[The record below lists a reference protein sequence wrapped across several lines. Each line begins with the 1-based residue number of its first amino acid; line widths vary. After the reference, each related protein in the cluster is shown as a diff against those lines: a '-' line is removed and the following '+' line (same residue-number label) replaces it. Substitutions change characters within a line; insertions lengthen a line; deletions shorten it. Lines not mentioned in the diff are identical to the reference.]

1 MDRWVRCA
9 KSFQTN
15 LIWPSPVPYNGRYSV
30 RPERKEE
37 QEAADLHLFWV
48 RPESEKVDQKLRG
61 AAFRVLREEKTTE
74 IGLNTAVAV
83 RSYSCNRTTS
93 YSSDT
98 YRTGLLRSHSCT
110 LHDHEHV
117 YTAPSEPAST
127 CTNMDPLSMLLLPR
141 RRPACAGC
149 LSVQLSCLSRGGER
163 MQDRWAGC
171 MPLPRCAHAC
181 LPDRQ

>member
-74 IGLNTAVAV
+74 IRFNYSWLLGYTLSSFLSAESSVEALTSVSQISEYLNLSLRYSCKYSCTAV
-83 RSYSCNRTTS
+83 R
-93 YSSDT
+93 
-98 YRTGLLRSHSCT
+98 
-110 LHDHEHV
+110 
-117 YTAPSEPAST
+117 PSIII
-127 CTNMDPLSMLLLPR
+127 
-141 RRPACAGC
+141 
-149 LSVQLSCLSRGGER
+149 
-163 MQDRWAGC
+163 
-171 MPLPRCAHAC
+171 
-181 LPDRQ
+181 

>member
-48 RPESEKVDQKLRG
+48 RPESEKVHQKPKG

-74 IGLNTAVAV
+74 IRPTPSSPSGRGNAGSGRDASCIGKNQDSRYIFMYNVAC
-83 RSYSCNRTTS
+83 RQIRWSTHYSC
-93 YSSDT
+93 
-98 YRTGLLRSHSCT
+98 RS
-110 LHDHEHV
+110 V
-117 YTAPSEPAST
+117 
-127 CTNMDPLSMLLLPR
+127 
-141 RRPACAGC
+141 
-149 LSVQLSCLSRGGER
+149 GE
-163 MQDRWAGC
+163 
-171 MPLPRCAHAC
+171 
-181 LPDRQ
+181 

>member
-74 IGLNTAVAV
+74 IRFTRG
-83 RSYSCNRTTS
+83 
-93 YSSDT
+93 
-98 YRTGLLRSHSCT
+98 
-110 LHDHEHV
+110 
-117 YTAPSEPAST
+117 PEPAHRASKRFLEKHVFKKQQNNKTTLPFKNNTCLTLGTKLST
-127 CTNMDPLSMLLLPR
+127 FLYDVPLFIIIYMLPLTAQRLVAR
-141 RRPACAGC
+141 ARI
-149 LSVQLSCLSRGGER
+149 ER
-163 MQDRWAGC
+163 AYYT
-171 MPLPRCAHAC
+171 PHHY
-181 LPDRQ
+181 

>member
-74 IGLNTAVAV
+74 IRPSTAS
-83 RSYSCNRTTS
+83 RPP
-93 YSSDT
+93 
-98 YRTGLLRSHSCT
+98 
-110 LHDHEHV
+110 
-117 YTAPSEPAST
+117 TA
-127 CTNMDPLSMLLLPR
+127 
-141 RRPACAGC
+141 
-149 LSVQLSCLSRGGER
+149 Q
-163 MQDRWAGC
+163 
-171 MPLPRCAHAC
+171 
-181 LPDRQ
+181 

>member
-48 RPESEKVDQKLRG
+48 RPESEKDDQKSEG

-74 IGLNTAVAV
+74 I
-83 RSYSCNRTTS
+83 RF
-93 YSSDT
+93 
-98 YRTGLLRSHSCT
+98 TGH
-110 LHDHEHV
+110 
-117 YTAPSEPAST
+117 
-127 CTNMDPLSMLLLPR
+127 PR
-141 RRPACAGC
+141 LC
-149 LSVQLSCLSRGGER
+149 V
-163 MQDRWAGC
+163 WK
-171 MPLPRCAHAC
+171 
-181 LPDRQ
+181 

>member
-48 RPESEKVDQKLRG
+48 RPESEKVHQKLRG

-74 IGLNTAVAV
+74 IRPSVPSTEP
-83 RSYSCNRTTS
+83 
-93 YSSDT
+93 SS
-98 YRTGLLRSHSCT
+98 
-110 LHDHEHV
+110 
-117 YTAPSEPAST
+117 ST
-127 CTNMDPLSMLLLPR
+127 PR
-141 RRPACAGC
+141 RRG
-149 LSVQLSCLSRGGER
+149 STSR
-163 MQDRWAGC
+163 
-171 MPLPRCAHAC
+171 PLTISITH
-181 LPDRQ
+181 LPIDTSMVS

>member
-74 IGLNTAVAV
+74 IRPMVRAAFNKYLCFGNFSFLLNMKNQKA
-83 RSYSCNRTTS
+83 
-93 YSSDT
+93 
-98 YRTGLLRSHSCT
+98 
-110 LHDHEHV
+110 DHR
-117 YTAPSEPAST
+117 
-127 CTNMDPLSMLLLPR
+127 ND
-141 RRPACAGC
+141 
-149 LSVQLSCLSRGGER
+149 QLIEIC
-163 MQDRWAGC
+163 
-171 MPLPRCAHAC
+171 
-181 LPDRQ
+181 

>member
-48 RPESEKVDQKLRG
+48 RPESEKVHQKLRG

-74 IGLNTAVAV
+74 IGLSIPATYGTAQQL
-83 RSYSCNRTTS
+83 YSIQPYIDIRVLSPQSTSTTA
-93 YSSDT
+93 
-98 YRTGLLRSHSCT
+98 L
-110 LHDHEHV
+110 
-117 YTAPSEPAST
+117 
-127 CTNMDPLSMLLLPR
+127 
-141 RRPACAGC
+141 
-149 LSVQLSCLSRGGER
+149 
-163 MQDRWAGC
+163 
-171 MPLPRCAHAC
+171 
-181 LPDRQ
+181 

>member
-1 MDRWVRCA
+1 MDRWERCA

-74 IGLNTAVAV
+74 IRFNVNFLFSCFCTFV
-83 RSYSCNRTTS
+83 RITWKQEIS
-93 YSSDT
+93 
-98 YRTGLLRSHSCT
+98 
-110 LHDHEHV
+110 
-117 YTAPSEPAST
+117 
-127 CTNMDPLSMLLLPR
+127 PLQR
-141 RRPACAGC
+141 
-149 LSVQLSCLSRGGER
+149 
-163 MQDRWAGC
+163 
-171 MPLPRCAHAC
+171 
-181 LPDRQ
+181 

>member
-48 RPESEKVDQKLRG
+48 RPESEKVHQKLRG

-74 IGLNTAVAV
+74 IGLNKA
-83 RSYSCNRTTS
+83 
-93 YSSDT
+93 
-98 YRTGLLRSHSCT
+98 LRVS
-110 LHDHEHV
+110 
-117 YTAPSEPAST
+117 
-127 CTNMDPLSMLLLPR
+127 R
-141 RRPACAGC
+141 RR
-149 LSVQLSCLSRGGER
+149 SEYSTHFS
-163 MQDRWAGC
+163 
-171 MPLPRCAHAC
+171 
-181 LPDRQ
+181 

>member
-74 IGLNTAVAV
+74 IRPNQG
-83 RSYSCNRTTS
+83 NRGEVDFSKLEGNVTT
-93 YSSDT
+93 
-98 YRTGLLRSHSCT
+98 
-110 LHDHEHV
+110 
-117 YTAPSEPAST
+117 
-127 CTNMDPLSMLLLPR
+127 PR
-141 RRPACAGC
+141 
-149 LSVQLSCLSRGGER
+149 
-163 MQDRWAGC
+163 
-171 MPLPRCAHAC
+171 
-181 LPDRQ
+181 